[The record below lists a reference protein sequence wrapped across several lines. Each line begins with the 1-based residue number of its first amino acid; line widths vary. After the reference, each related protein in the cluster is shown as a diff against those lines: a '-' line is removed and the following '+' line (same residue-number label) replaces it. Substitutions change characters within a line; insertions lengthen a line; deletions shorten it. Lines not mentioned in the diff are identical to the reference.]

1 MTHLMRP
8 AQKSGVLDLE
18 KASFIELFRATPL
31 ERIEIDHTPASD
43 PVRTFATEGT
53 GAVKVHGELTRPTG
67 ERLEFVLRC
76 DEGPL
81 FTAVD
86 AAGLRM
92 FVLP

>member
-1 MTHLMRP
+1 MISLIQIKRHER
-8 AQKSGVLDLE
+8 
-18 KASFIELFRATPL
+18 FIVKLQFQNEGKTPP
-31 ERIEIDHTPASD
+31 ERIEVDHTPASD